1 MLTVS
6 WMPCGFHSGGGCL
19 IYFPSGTMSSNFS
32 SVYLCL
38 LTFLQLT
45 DHPAIPRPVSQAQGL
60 FSQGKRKSGIS
71 LPPEDLLRP
80 RGTAAR
86 VHL

>member
-6 WMPCGFHSGGGCL
+6 RMPCGVHSGGGCL
-19 IYFPSGTMSSNFS
+19 VYFPSGTMSSNFS

-45 DHPAIPRPVSQAQGL
+45 EHPAIPRPVSQAWGL
-60 FSQGKRKSGIS
+60 FSQVKRKGGIS

-80 RGTAAR
+80 RGTGAR
-86 VHL
+86 VDL